1 MLIRGRGNPKNGNK
15 GLNRIVWNEAEH
27 QLMRADADLFV
38 IFDCCYAGQL
48 AISPRSIFSSKIFEF
63 LGATQAHDVALAPG
77 EESFS
82 TALAWALE
90 NLATQSE
97 GFTTLHLEQ
106 KIKEAPLF
114 PSKTQ
119 VPCLTTRGE
128 ASLRRL
134 KIAPLPREPAE
145 PVQKPRERPRQDVES
160 IKYYVQLQLLFSS
173 CPDETHVKD
182 LTENLKDLVRGGNL
196 PLRQVLWRGLF
207 SRDTAK
213 IDKMDLVTVVARNW
227 YHRTRNSKSLPG
239 SAKAN
244 PAPVTVFQQ
253 HADSRRGSPPA
264 LEGTTISRSRS
275 PSPQAR
281 NEAAHELDPIEKLP
295 AQLDVIQSGG
305 VLPGYIL
312 VDRKNW
318 NWVLATFSICIGIA
332 LGCILSDYRT
342 ALSLSAS

>member
-1 MLIRGRGNPKNGNK
+1 
-15 GLNRIVWNEAEH
+15 
-27 QLMRADADLFV
+27 MRTDADLFV

-48 AISPRSIFSSKIFEF
+48 AISTRSIFSSKIFEF

-77 EESFS
+77 DESFS

-90 NLATQSE
+90 NLATQPD
-97 GFTTLHLEQ
+97 GFTTLQLEQ
-106 KIKEAPLF
+106 KIKQAPQF

-145 PVQKPRERPRQDVES
+145 PVQRPRERPRQDVES

-182 LTENLKDLVRGGNL
+182 LTENLKDLVRGRNL

-227 YHRTRNSKSLPG
+227 YHRTRNSKSLSG

-244 PAPVTVFQQ
+244 SASVTVFQQ

-264 LEGTTISRSRS
+264 LEGTTISRSGS
-275 PSPQAR
+275 PSLQAR
-281 NEAAHELDPIEKLP
+281 NEAAHELDPIEKFP
-295 AQLDVIQSGG
+295 AQLDPIQPRDAS
-305 VLPGYIL
+305 PRYIL
-312 VDRKNW
+312 IDRRNW
-318 NWVLATFSICIGIA
+318 NWVLPTFLISIGIA
-332 LGCILSDYRT
+332 LGYILSDYRIV
-342 ALSLSAS
+342 LSLSAS